1 MELISAQKQRV
12 WKEPAVVNFS
22 MGGIGTGFYLLALL
36 VNLPANGEWLPAF
49 LGGNADWFSI
59 AFVAAVFKLLGV
71 GCAGIGFIA
80 LTFEAGQPQRG
91 INLFRHL
98 RRSWMSRETLAFFL
112 FAAFAG
118 LDWLF
123 PQPILRAL
131 AAFAAFFLMMAQGF
145 IPYRARGV
153 ITWNTPSIIFYFLTC
168 GFMTGAGLMLIVFN
182 VMQFFAPTLYAFP
195 FAWLAIVAAVLNLAV
210 WFMYLHTSDAAFQKA
225 IAVLRTPRAMWQ
237 IVGAGHVLPLLL
249 LILATTIFV
258 SAQPFLEILAGAL
271 LIFGGVRQKYGIVL
285 EAGYLRAIM
294 LSSPK
299 SGAERLEAIRAQYR
313 ARHPARTD

>member
-1 MELISAQKQRV
+1 MELIPSQKQRV

-36 VNLPANGEWLPAF
+36 VNLPANGNWLQAF
-49 LGGNADWFSI
+49 LGGNADWFFI

-71 GCAGIGFIA
+71 ACAGVGFVA

-118 LDWLF
+118 LDWLYPF
-123 PQPILRAL
+123 FILRAL
-131 AAFAAFFLMMAQGF
+131 ASFAAFFLMMAQGF

-195 FAWLAIVAAVLNLAV
+195 FAWLAIIAAVMNLAL
-210 WFMYLHTSDAAFQKA
+210 WFVYLQTPDATFQKA
-225 IAVLRTPRAMWQ
+225 VHALKTAPAMWQ
-237 IVGAGHVLPLLL
+237 IVGVGHVLPVLL
-249 LILATTIFV
+249 LILASTLFI
-258 SAQPFLEILAGAL
+258 SARLPLEIIAGAL

-285 EAGYLRAIM
+285 EAGYLRAIT
-294 LSSPK
+294 LSSAK
-299 SGAERLEAIRAQYR
+299 SGTERLEAIRAQYR
-313 ARHPARTD
+313 AKRT